1 MKKRLLTL
9 SMVGLL
15 SLGLTS
21 CATITGAKDENG
33 SQIIVTIKNGDTSVP
48 YTADQLLKDYAETE
62 TGIQAYYN
70 AIYDILIRHEQ
81 DITYDMEIRV
91 DEKIDTFVSDCKT
104 SASTNGTTYQTELSN
119 KLEAEGVE
127 NLGEYRELVE
137 LEIQKEKYKEE
148 FYEKN
153 EDNFTSLY
161 IEKKMPYHIRHIL
174 VKTDDVEG
182 SSVYEKKISKDES
195 IKISS
200 IISRLAEGESFGDV
214 AYDASDDTSNSLYGS
229 VGIMDKETGFVSEFK
244 YGIYYYDAYL
254 SDDSTYTTAEKIEKL
269 SIPTTITSGNNSLN
283 TKDILEGSVS
293 QIPYS
298 IVLQMNQYADSTK
311 TINNASHTNDINPS
325 AVRKEITETWYPRN
339 VLFNTYFNNHGL
351 AFITDTGIDKSS
363 SDYSAENW
371 ITPEPEIARILGTGT
386 QAFNGKI
393 LADND
398 GNPIIVTY
406 NPSTGLHFMIIEKSP
421 LVQKYSNWT
430 DKNGETHELE
440 SLTDE
445 LLHYYSTDVP
455 SGSDDVTNNNRYVTY
470 IKSTRNDY
478 LDRAH
483 DIEDLVNAF
492 DSNMDYRI
500 FESLIYDAEGNDRT
514 DITIDETILKSIK
527 EYIKNKREQS
537 EYTTNESNVSSW
549 NTYLRLLQFQEAQK
563 DAKQLDFNITREY
576 FVDTKTN

>member
-21 CATITGAKDENG
+21 CATVTSAKDENG

-81 DITYDMEIRV
+81 EITYDMEIRV

-148 FYEKN
+148 FYENN

-161 IEKKMPYHIRHIL
+161 IEEKMPYHIRHIL

-182 SSVYEKKISKDES
+182 SSVYEKRISKDES

-200 IISRLAEGESFGDV
+200 IISRIAEGESFGDV
-214 AYDASDDTSNSLYGS
+214 AYDASDDSSNSLYGS
-229 VGIMDKETGFVSEFK
+229 VGIMDKDTGFVSEFK
-244 YGIYYYDAYL
+244 YGIYFYDAYL
-254 SDDSTYTTAEKIEKL
+254 SDDSTYTNEEKIEKL
-269 SIPTTITSGNNSLN
+269 GIPTTITSGSNTLT

-298 IVLQMNQYADSTK
+298 VVLQMDKYADSTK
-311 TINNASHTNDINPS
+311 TVNNASHTNDIDPN

-351 AFITDTGIDKSS
+351 AFITDKGVDTSS
-363 SDYSAENW
+363 SDYSAANW
-371 ITPEPEIARILGTGT
+371 ITPEPEIARILGTT
-386 QAFNGKI
+386 TEKI

-430 DKNGETHELE
+430 DKNGETHELT

-455 SGSDDVTNNNRYVTY
+455 SGSDDVTNNNRFVTY

-478 LDRAH
+478 LKRAQT
-483 DIEDLVNAF
+483 IEDLVNAF

-514 DITIDETILKSIK
+514 DITIDATVLASIK
-527 EYIKNKREQS
+527 EYIQNKREQS
-537 EYTTNESNVSSW
+537 EYTTNETNVSSW

-563 DAKQLDFNITREY
+563 AAKQLDFNITKEY
-576 FVDTKTN
+576 FVDTKSN